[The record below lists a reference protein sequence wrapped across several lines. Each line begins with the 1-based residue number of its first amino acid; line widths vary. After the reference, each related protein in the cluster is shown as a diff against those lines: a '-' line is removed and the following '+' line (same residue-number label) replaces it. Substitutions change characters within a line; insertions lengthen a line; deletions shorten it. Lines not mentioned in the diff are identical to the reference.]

1 MREIPFDIKHVRGI
15 RLRPF
20 HRLGMG
26 AGGVEV
32 LETMAGVYARLGPAF
47 TIEHNG
53 EIAACGGVAVQ
64 SGATGDAW
72 MLTSPVI
79 GDIPLA
85 AARCVKRRL
94 NAIEHAEGLTR
105 IQTTVHER
113 HDPARAWFRF
123 LGFTREALL
132 RKLVGDDNF
141 YLYARVR

>member
-1 MREIPFDIKHVRGI
+1 MTELPFDIAHVRRM

-20 HRLGMG
+20 HALGMG
-26 AGGVEV
+26 ARGPGA
-32 LETMAGVYARLGPAF
+32 LEAMAALYAGLGPAF
-47 TIEHNG
+47 SILHGG
-53 EIAACGGVAVQ
+53 EVAACGGVAVQ
-64 SGATGDAW
+64 PGATGDAW

-79 GDIPLA
+79 EDAPLA
-85 AARCVKRRL
+85 AARRVRRRL
-94 NAIEHAEGLTR
+94 EAIEAEHGLTR

-113 HDPARAWFRF
+113 HDPPRAWFRF